1 MSESESTFI
10 GRMFGVLLRLAVV
23 LALGIAIAAGAYFG
37 IPRVY
42 RNLVEPAQVNTT
54 RIDAL
59 ETELDL
65 ARADTSTLRE
75 QSGDRLVKLEAAL
88 AEQAEALATT
98 QAQLEAALA
107 ASVDQDKTMKSMRD
121 QIGVVRNALSDL
133 ADQVDVA
140 LSDSEEPDQDLRRD
154 LMISRA
160 MIHLVRARLG
170 LLENNAGLAA
180 EEAGR
185 ARDLLAAADPDREIE
200 SIQDAITRIGLALEA
215 IQATPLVAGDDL
227 EIAWKLLVE
236 GEASN
241 E

>member
-1 MSESESTFI
+1 MNDSDSTFL

-23 LALGIAIAAGAYFG
+23 LALGTVIAIGAYFG
-37 IPRVY
+37 VPRAY

-54 RIDAL
+54 RIAAL

-65 ARADTSTLRE
+65 ARADTSLLRE
-75 QSGDRLVKLEAAL
+75 QSGDRLAELEAAL
-88 AEQAEALATT
+88 AEQGESLATA

-107 ASVDQDKTMKSMRD
+107 ASVDQDKAMETASD
-121 QIGVVRNALSDL
+121 QIGTLRSALRDL
-133 ADQVDVA
+133 ADQVDAA
-140 LSDSEEPDQDLRRD
+140 LSDLEEPEQDLRQD

-160 MIHLVRARLG
+160 MLHLVRARLG

-185 ARDLLAAADPDREIE
+185 ARDWLVEADPDGETK
-200 SIQDAITRIGLALEA
+200 SIQDAIARIDLALEA
-215 IQATPLVAGDDL
+215 MQNTPLVAGDDL

-236 GEASN
+236 GEATN